1 MAKKPVKGNGQA
13 KKAAKIRIYKTYN
26 YKFDPA
32 IEQVLE
38 ILENSE
44 MKFSEASETSGVATS
59 TIRNWSKGKTRRPQN
74 TTIEAVGRAAGFGR
88 KWVKLKDE

>member
-1 MAKKPVKGNGQA
+1 MNKKST
-13 KKAAKIRIYKTYN
+13 KIRIYKTYN

-38 ILENSE
+38 ILENAE
-44 MKFSEASETSGVATS
+44 LKFKDASDLSGVSAS
-59 TIRNWSKGKTRRPQN
+59 TIRNWNKGKTRRPQN

-88 KWVKLKDE
+88 KWVKIK